1 MPIEKNNSRH
11 VHLLTVTAD
20 LNEFKLGRG
29 NNSHIKIEDI
39 SVSRVHTLIKCR
51 NDGFYIE
58 DNNSKF
64 GTSILVRDKLCIQA
78 RHKIAVQVGRTI
90 MHVKLTEE

>member
-11 VHLLTVTAD
+11 VHLLTVTPD
-20 LNEFKLGRG
+20 LKEFKLGRG

-64 GTSILVRDKLCIQA
+64 GTSILVRDKLC
-78 RHKIAVQVGRTI
+78 
-90 MHVKLTEE
+90 L